1 MNNDDVVLWWEER
14 KVEEDVATVFEN
26 HKKSRIQHCERSEL
40 RLHFKWTKIDYF
52 AQNSQFW
59 RVSENMKLA
68 VKHCYQIG

>member
-40 RLHFKWTKIDYF
+40 RLHFKVDKVHKKCQT
-52 AQNSQFW
+52 
-59 RVSENMKLA
+59 
-68 VKHCYQIG
+68 